1 MLVILLPIL
10 ILADADKFP
19 KISYFIVNSGFSH
32 IDMNKFKNW
41 IEDKENMMELCQYRY
56 GMNETARCKRF
67 IKSISSIVLSN
78 GKDAN
83 KKLTEVSKKTEFL
96 FYFVYSKHTNV
107 DFNNLKTKMS
117 VIMLPINFSQKIINN
132 ENKIDNIKQSILE
145 LSKKIM
151 KSSFITELDNN
162 MKFSQLVS
170 EKDNK
175 NKLIEVIID
184 GSIKKKVSFL
194 TISHLKVVF
203 YNDLNCENVFI
214 TSSMLSSL
222 KKTSV
227 VAKNFIVDANT
238 YSLYKIPLTN
248 VDQFSIL
255 DFNKNIHKIPQYRIS
270 YLEKSWGIQ
279 IGYDEKF
286 NNDEYNWSVSYLI
299 AKKFSLICYSNHIF
313 IEAVSTN
320 LDKYSDI
327 NITIIDEGLRDSAP
341 LLPQVLSENQ
351 VIIESTG
358 FDSISKSKWPS
369 VVVTYDKSKFAIDTS
384 NLELKVKEK
393 PLYSYVPKNA
403 AIGIVLLVG
412 IIALFVIIVIIL
424 VVVIVKKKKR
434 SNMIKS
440 LEKTLLN
447 NDQDSGFIAKYH
459 EPNQAPIIKYNNN
472 IPMPP
477 YQPPPQEVV
486 YPILPPVSSNP
497 NVY

>member
-1 MLVILLPIL
+1 MLVLLLPIL
-10 ILADADKFP
+10 ILAENDNFP
-19 KISYFIVNSGFSH
+19 KISYFIVSDVFTH
-32 IDMNKFKNW
+32 IDMDLFEDW
-41 IEDKENMMELCQYRY
+41 IDDKENMMKMCQSRY
-56 GMNETARCKRF
+56 GMNETKRCRRF
-67 IKSISSIVLSN
+67 VKSISSIVLSN
-78 GKDAN
+78 GKDVN
-83 KKLTEVSKKTEFL
+83 EDLSEVSKKTEYL
-96 FYFVYSKHTNV
+96 IYAVHTRHTNV
-107 DFNNLKTKMS
+107 DFKNLKNKMS
-117 VIMLPINFSQKIINN
+117 VIMLPISFTSNLLNN
-132 ENKIDNIKQSILE
+132 ENKIDNIKHLIFE

-162 MKFSQLVS
+162 MKFSHLVS
-170 EKDNK
+170 ENDDKD
-175 NKLIEVIID
+175 KLIEVIID

-222 KKTSV
+222 KKTTV

-327 NITIIDEGLRDSAP
+327 NITIIDEGLRDYAP
-341 LLPQVLSENQ
+341 LLPLVLSENQ

-369 VVVTYDKSKFAIDTS
+369 VVVTYDKSKFTIDTS
-384 NLELKVKEK
+384 NLELKASVQSD
-393 PLYSYVPKNA
+393 YSENTQKVSA
-403 AIGIVLLVG
+403 SIGLIVGIV
-412 IIALFVIIVIIL
+412 A
-424 VVVIVKKKKR
+424 VVVIVVIIILIVVVQKKKKA
-434 SNMIKS
+434 SMIHQI
-440 LEKTLLN
+440 EKILLT
-447 NDQDSGFIAKYH
+447 NDQDQGFTA
-459 EPNQAPIIKYNNN
+459 N
-472 IPMPP
+472 
-477 YQPPPQEVV
+477 
-486 YPILPPVSSNP
+486 
-497 NVY
+497 